1 MSGST
6 AIEAQ
11 PQRISQQLCTY
22 LAELRYE
29 DMPQRVVHEGRRGV
43 LDWLGCAL
51 AGSTHPTIDLLIG
64 VQQEIGSLAQATVIG
79 RKLKLGLLDTAL
91 ANGQI
96 GHVLDYDD
104 THIAETTVMHTSSPL
119 LAAMFALSEREK
131 TNGRDFLLAYAA
143 GFEVGIRSGLACPHH
158 QSGGWH
164 MTATLGTLAVGAAAG
179 KLMRLDAAQLEHA
192 IAISATQAAG
202 LRNTKG
208 SMCKSFHAG
217 KAAMNGLLA
226 ALLAR
231 RGFDS
236 PQDIAQH
243 KQSFCHVY
251 SDVAVPQALVA
262 DLGQRWELARNGHKP
277 YACGVVLHAAI
288 DAVLA
293 LRAQTKIDP
302 ARVSEIGIIGH
313 PHVLSVTGVADPAHG
328 LQSKFSINH
337 SAAVALI
344 DGAAQIPQYTD
355 QRALDPAVIALRKK
369 VTVKIDES
377 LHKDQ
382 ARAFLIMDG
391 TRYESVIEHASGSMD
406 HPMSDNAL
414 EAKFM
419 ANAEPVVGK
428 ETARRIA
435 DLAWKLDA
443 LDDVSALCDLYT

>member
-164 MTATLGTLAVGAAAG
+164 MTATRIRCTCIRNTTEARRRFHCMRRLSRRAVIGFLA
-179 KLMRLDAAQLEHA
+179 
-192 IAISATQAAG
+192 SATLPG
-202 LRNTKG
+202 G
-208 SMCKSFHAG
+208 
-217 KAAMNGLLA
+217 
-226 ALLAR
+226 
-231 RGFDS
+231 
-236 PQDIAQH
+236 H
-243 KQSFCHVY
+243 KQPETRS
-251 SDVAVPQALVA
+251 
-262 DLGQRWELARNGHKP
+262 
-277 YACGVVLHAAI
+277 
-288 DAVLA
+288 
-293 LRAQTKIDP
+293 
-302 ARVSEIGIIGH
+302 
-313 PHVLSVTGVADPAHG
+313 
-328 LQSKFSINH
+328 
-337 SAAVALI
+337 LI
-344 DGAAQIPQYTD
+344 C
-355 QRALDPAVIALRKK
+355 IASR
-369 VTVKIDES
+369 
-377 LHKDQ
+377 
-382 ARAFLIMDG
+382 G
-391 TRYESVIEHASGSMD
+391 
-406 HPMSDNAL
+406 
-414 EAKFM
+414 
-419 ANAEPVVGK
+419 
-428 ETARRIA
+428 
-435 DLAWKLDA
+435 
-443 LDDVSALCDLYT
+443 